1 MTTFVD
7 FFCNQIVKPLMEDIT
22 ESYLG
27 SEWFIDVVEHPDYFF
42 EMSSNILLSGSR
54 QMMVSQLQ
62 YNPKQSSQVIPE
74 VRPDQ
79 IKDFVSEFNNQ
90 ITGIIKRVFIA
101 EELPL
106 GQSLPISY
114 KTYFAFLS
122 QEHEYFSSTE
132 ESLHMTIT
140 HKPTQTQVLW
150 SLSFKTAPLPMEAYS
165 KDEDDEEID
174 FL

>member
-1 MTTFVD
+1 
-7 FFCNQIVKPLMEDIT
+7 MEDIT

-27 SEWFIDVVEHPDYFF
+27 SEWSIDVIDLPDYFY

-62 YNPKQSSQVIPE
+62 YNPRQSSQVISE
-74 VRPDQ
+74 VRQDQ
-79 IKDFVSEFNNQ
+79 IKDFFSEFNNQ
-90 ITGIIKRVFIA
+90 ISGMIKRVFSA

-132 ESLHMTIT
+132 ESLHMTLT
-140 HKPTQTQVLW
+140 HESTQTQVLW
-150 SLSFKTAPLPMEAYS
+150 SLSFKTAPLPMEAYT
-165 KDEDDEEID
+165 KDDDDEEID
-174 FL
+174 FLWASTKTSNPHIKLLIY